1 MTEHSSLIQ
10 DWKMITN
17 IQINSNYINTESVL
31 SILDA
36 FQRKW
41 VFGQGD
47 SSYMNAFV
55 HAAHQSFLFA
65 NSIERIKSLL
75 SQGNTVLQE
84 NLAALV
90 KELKFIEVFGINT
103 QNLMQAKELKAAQVV
118 IKVIEAFH
126 KESDHEPEYLQITE
140 RAIHALSV
148 LLRNPDVVMPLLEH
162 PSNFQ
167 QIMFVI
173 KDYRKFPRIMSQALV
188 VLRLVISRSEAK
200 DVALQQFQ
208 TLAQLIQ
215 HISAYSK
222 NETQVSL

>member
-47 SSYMNAFV
+47 SSNMNAFV
-55 HAAHQSFLFA
+55 DAAHQSFLFA

-75 SQGNTVLQE
+75 SQGKTVLQE

-126 KESDHEPEYLQITE
+126 KESDHEPEYL
-140 RAIHALSV
+140 
-148 LLRNPDVVMPLLEH
+148 
-162 PSNFQ
+162 
-167 QIMFVI
+167 
-173 KDYRKFPRIMSQALV
+173 
-188 VLRLVISRSEAK
+188 
-200 DVALQQFQ
+200 
-208 TLAQLIQ
+208 
-215 HISAYSK
+215 
-222 NETQVSL
+222 